1 MHKTLMLS
9 AESPEDLLNVI
20 AVIQRGDVVA
30 VPTETVYG
38 LAADARNDE
47 GLRKIFIAKNRPTNH
62 PLIVHIAS
70 YEKLDDWAQRIP
82 ACAFDLAEAFWPG
95 PLTLLLKKGDDVSE
109 LVTGG
114 LDTIALRVPDH
125 PILLKIIE
133 ELDTGLAA
141 PSANL
146 HKKISPTTAA
156 HVLSQLDG
164 RIAAVL
170 EGGSC
175 SFGIESTILDLT
187 QNIPT
192 LMRKGPITQK
202 MIEDTLGFKIQDHCE
217 ITASIPGNMKEHYQP
232 KTRAFLWDNTA
243 LLAYVLDPGNKD
255 KMFGILSYTPLDIHD
270 KHLMINMPNT
280 QAGYSSR
287 LYSALHEADRLGV
300 DEILIQRPP
309 ADPEW
314 EAVIDRLLKATYHDN
329 LA

>member
-1 MHKTLMLS
+1 MHETLRLS
-9 AESPEDLLNVI
+9 AESPEDLLSVI
-20 AVIQRGDVVA
+20 AVIQRGDIVA

-47 GLRKIFIAKNRPTNH
+47 GIRKIFMAKNRPTNH
-62 PLIVHIAS
+62 PLIVHIES
-70 YEKLDDWAQRIP
+70 YQKLDDWAQNIP
-82 ACAFDLAEAFWPG
+82 ACAFDLAQAFWPG
-95 PLTLLLKKGDDVSE
+95 PLTLLLKKRSHVSD
-109 LVTGG
+109 LVSGG
-114 LDTIALRVPDH
+114 LDTIALRVPAH

-146 HKKISPTTAA
+146 HKQISPTTAA

-202 MIEDTLGFKIQDHCE
+202 MIEDILGFKIQDQCE
-217 ITASIPGNMKEHYQP
+217 MTANIPGNMKEHYQP
-232 KTRAFLWDNTA
+232 KTRAFLWDKTA
-243 LLAYVLDPGNKD
+243 LLAYIVDPGNKD
-255 KMFGILSYTPLDIHD
+255 KKFGVLSYTPLHIHD
-270 KHLMINMPNT
+270 KHLKINMPNT

-300 DEILIQRPP
+300 DEILIQSPP
-309 ADPEW
+309 DDPAW
-314 EAVIDRLLKATYHDN
+314 EAVMDRLQKATYRN
-329 LA
+329 NPA